1 MRCTTAVLQKL
12 RTKPYVALAPVVYC
26 VTVQNWRMAN
36 TIERRSDWGGRGG
49 WVSEE
54 EKYKKPQAA
63 SQLWRRPDWPM
74 CLIVAPIFMSQ
85 TQKSPFLQNTASEYS
100 SPLICF
106 YFCRTLPLEYKAG
119 TIFWWHIYIYCI
131 SVNIWMCSLGQEI
144 SHKNISSVFLRNH
157 HFLAVFDR
165 LFSLLNCIFYKQKLL
180 NLDFLS
186 EKPHQLIYIVAVVT
200 GTIPPLCVRTTKK
213 IFLLKQEYSNNIM

>member
-1 MRCTTAVLQKL
+1 
-12 RTKPYVALAPVVYC
+12 
-26 VTVQNWRMAN
+26 
-36 TIERRSDWGGRGG
+36 
-49 WVSEE
+49 
-54 EKYKKPQAA
+54 
-63 SQLWRRPDWPM
+63 
-74 CLIVAPIFMSQ
+74 
-85 TQKSPFLQNTASEYS
+85 
-100 SPLICF
+100 
-106 YFCRTLPLEYKAG
+106 
-119 TIFWWHIYIYCI
+119 
-131 SVNIWMCSLGQEI
+131 MCSLVQEI

-213 IFLLKQEYSNNIM
+213 ILTETGI

>member
-1 MRCTTAVLQKL
+1 MGGEGGDGCLKRKSTKTTSGLAAVKTT
-12 RTKPYVALAPVVYC
+12 RTGKC
-26 VTVQNWRMAN
+26 VSIHATDPKV
-36 TIERRSDWGGRGG
+36 
-49 WVSEE
+49 
-54 EKYKKPQAA
+54 
-63 SQLWRRPDWPM
+63 
-74 CLIVAPIFMSQ
+74 PILTEYGQWIF
-85 TQKSPFLQNTASEYS
+85 PPINLFL
-100 SPLICF
+100 
-106 YFCRTLPLEYKAG
+106 FCRTLPLEYKAG

-213 IFLLKQEYSNNIM
+213 IFLLKSAVLYFKKYGTISKN